1 MAINLDVHGNTQP
14 LEAAVQA
21 AVNRIRRTPIKVTV
35 DDKGAT
41 QPLGNM
47 KRGAD
52 EFSKSMEAANARI
65 IAFGAS
71 MAIMNG
77 VANSFKAVVAN
88 AVEVEKALADINVVM
103 GLTASNLDKFSDG
116 LFKVAKETGAAF
128 NIAAQAA
135 TEYARQGLGVEES
148 LKRTRDALILTRL
161 TGMDSAQ
168 GVKALT
174 AAMNTY
180 GKEIKDTTQ
189 LVSKFAAVDVKFAVS
204 AEDFAD
210 AIARTGQAAKSAGV
224 NIDELIG
231 LVTAAQQQTAR
242 GGKVI
247 GNSFKTIFTRIGRTD
262 TLNQLENLGIA
273 VRDLEGNTLGAKRI
287 LTDLANSFDH
297 LSEAQKAQIAQ
308 TVGGVFQINVL
319 KAVLSDA
326 AKQNGIL
333 ANATQISAGATDE
346 AIQKN
351 EQLRQTM
358 AAMATETG
366 LALKDVSARVGEIM
380 LGPGIEKILNVVK
393 SIADGANNLLG
404 EGEGA
409 GSKFANGFLKGLG
422 NVITGPGLVVIT
434 VVFGK
439 LFLKAAQFAKES
451 LVSLIGV
458 TSEAQKQKAIQ
469 SSLVALFGR
478 SASLSKEMLS
488 TETTKAQK
496 EQIILNLLKAQV
508 AEAQMLDSVAKRA
521 ASTLYKQG
529 YNAGLAPRS
538 GRRGASGYIPN
549 FAHPERQE
557 AAQGGYA
564 AGNIRSMNMPG
575 GGSVIY
581 NSAEKV
587 KNFAGFT
594 QPAIMPPLS
603 SKAGKNYQQ
612 AFGSVHGFDPYAGSG
627 YVPNFAAKI
636 VQGDKKPGSAPLLN
650 AINFAHMLT
659 PSGGAHTVTTKPDK
673 AIYGVP
679 VSKLPRVRFKSFGIQ
694 RGASTK
700 AENKKKDIAEQIF
713 DAVEANAIR
722 EGRLLADSFKIGT
735 GRASGKT
742 IKQSINSGESGGAGA
757 LQSVVGALFEAAIS
771 TKIKQVKDQSGGIA
785 GVAQGIGGDFD
796 LRNPNQEQRESLKLL
811 FGGSW
816 SKTKLADYKGQFSDG
831 NAKSMAEKILKEKL
845 YRQQNLG
852 RGNNPALAF
861 AGDKVIQLDEKQRRI
876 LGPRRGARMNARGYI
891 PNFADPL
898 SDAIGREKGAGVPVS
913 QIRVGT
919 HQSLIG
925 KGNPLGIGVTN
936 TKDEPNGLR
945 DVFGADGHVPNY
957 AFRDGAS
964 RVISN
969 LLDKWK
975 SVSTVVLSSEKQRE
989 LVQMQGLKNQQRFTA
1004 QEAAEHMKGLGF
1016 SKQETRQSMLQLNYE
1031 KQETNEA
1038 MKQVGFSRGGSMGAI
1053 GNLNSKVGKSAFG
1066 KFMGGGGGMGAM
1078 MGLSMIGGML
1088 PGASTPGSAGNY
1100 ASSAMSYASTGMMMG
1115 SMAGP
1120 FAPIAMAIGGL
1131 GGALYGLSQASDEA
1145 SKALREKAEA
1155 EAEASRQHMSSVS
1168 QGLAGPMQQFGLFS
1182 GDQDLNY
1189 NGMNM
1194 TLSSK
1199 GMNRLTAGGTH
1210 NMIRSS
1216 GLGEP
1221 LADDPLLQTNLF
1233 MAQKGGEYDKL
1244 SKRIQKLKEDR
1255 GFYKQGGKYGSNQRV
1270 EKLNKAFKGTM
1281 FEGKGDEYNNLIE
1294 QRDALS
1300 DEEKRK
1306 RGFFDAGGLFG
1317 NGFHVDN
1324 IEGQL
1329 KNNYQSKMATGFRR
1343 QNIKQQFGSLPSDY
1357 RFDIPALR
1365 ADKARDIKKGET
1377 RSYNSREFLSQV
1389 DDLSDKEIR
1398 DLDLDLKK
1406 LRKKIGEDSKKEAE
1420 GLIIQLNTQK
1430 AIISAQNQVRLNLLD
1445 ISDKYKSQ
1453 ISDLDI
1459 QGKIIGDLMT
1469 ERQKTELKYNK
1480 AILKNT
1486 EAEEKAKAQANLQFR
1501 QGVFTQLGNNKPLEQ
1516 ELKRALLDDG
1526 VEVKG
1531 GSGATTVDVTDAL
1544 SDLPTEKLIGLFEK
1558 IKEENKDNVGIQE
1571 AINRL
1576 AANELLKRQG
1586 LIDAAERTKTLSD
1599 DQAEKEKDINFIIDQ
1614 RTQKVKDLAREINL
1628 VNNLT
1633 DQAMKGLAAT
1643 EKTQDARRSF
1653 ASAGV
1658 TGIESQ
1664 FLAGKQGRQISA
1676 NRNMRNLALGLGKN
1690 MNSLDQEY
1698 RKELLDQRD
1707 ADRYAISGPD
1717 SAAELDHMMALIEA
1731 ETERTKKLDEY
1742 EQKRSA
1748 LVSTFESERLSIDE
1762 ILQLENE
1769 RNKIITERALLK
1781 ESLDRSGDMLNFR
1794 VGMDQSSR
1802 SREQEIAKSRRLT
1815 AFGSHD
1821 KTRAQQMAFD
1831 MNEMDITTQEAV
1843 QQLEESKKTERFA
1856 FNAQRENLNREQA
1869 ELQKLRDAKP
1879 EEGTAESDRLKI
1891 LQASERSRLKTLSD
1905 IEFKKQ
1911 KTLAG
1916 LDEEI
1921 EKTKTLNEEE
1931 KKRMINQEKHNQSF
1945 TGGLRDGMTRVRT
1958 DAAYV
1963 THKLGEDLPI
1973 KLRDGLAEAMG
1984 AAINGADDLGDV
1996 LRDVAMGFLQT
2007 IQQAMLQKA
2016 AGHMIGAMGFSK
2028 GGQVPGRVPAM
2039 VTNGEYIM
2047 NKDAVNKYGGGFMHS
2062 LNARGRLPSYSTGG
2076 PHKESAIGMNF
2087 AGSEGFQ
2094 TGRRYQSEKMS
2105 GFFYSGQA
2113 GNVGLQEDTSSARE
2127 IIQERIRRAA
2137 EKKAKKQA
2145 LLKQIVGTVLSVGIS
2160 HGIGSMMSSAAS
2172 SSAEGMMSAQ
2182 GIPEGSADFIAKSN
2196 GMSTQ
2201 QAQSVLLNAKMND
2214 QGIGAYIPAGSPQTS
2229 ASLLGPPAVSA
2240 PQSSKSTGLFGGFV
2254 ENMFGPGSS
2263 SSSYWGSSQKAK
2275 DYRANIPQEDID
2287 AYKRKHGVGF
2297 FASGGFVSGKSGI
2310 DQIPAMLS
2318 EGEYVIKA
2326 SSARRLGPQTLNAIN
2341 TGRFNDGGAVTPISE
2356 KTESGISGG
2365 NTNNIS
2371 ISVNIDKSGGSSEE
2385 KSDSKSS
2392 DPKKASDD
2400 QTKEKALSEKL
2411 KEQVVAT
2418 ILEEQRPGGLLAK
2431 D

>member
-21 AVNRIRRTPIKVTV
+21 AVNRIRRNPIKVTV

-77 VANSFKAVVAN
+77 VANSFKAVVKN

-103 GLTASNLDKFSDG
+103 GLTASNLDRFSDG

-135 TEYARQGLGVEES
+135 TEYARQGLSVEES

-224 NIDELIG
+224 SIDELIG

-366 LALKDVSARVGEIM
+366 LALKDISARVGEIM

-404 EGEGA
+404 DGESA
-409 GSKFANGFLKGLG
+409 GSKFANGFLKGIG
-422 NVITGPGLVVIT
+422 NIITGPGLVVIT

-478 SASLSKEMLS
+478 SAALSKEMLS
-488 TETTKAQK
+488 TSTTKAQK

-529 YNAGLAPRS
+529 YNAGLAPRG

-575 GGSVIY
+575 AGSVIY

-612 AFGSVHGFDPYAGSG
+612 AFGDVHGFDPYAGSG
-627 YVPNFAAKI
+627 YIPNFNKKVAFGDAAEMKGYHIADMLIPQIKSRSSPSSGLPKPAEREKI
-636 VQGDKKPGSAPLLN
+636 ARRFGINLN
-650 AINFAHMLT
+650 
-659 PSGGAHTVTTKPDK
+659 TTKGK
-673 AIYGVP
+673 ALVNKKVLFNIHGVNPKGINEVTEDEYGGLKE
-679 VSKLPRVRFKSFGIQ
+679 KLESSVANAVVNYANALQLGPGISATAVKSVQQEVFPAKGDAT
-694 RGASTK
+694 GAS
-700 AENKKKDIAEQIF
+700 
-713 DAVEANAIR
+713 
-722 EGRLLADSFKIGT
+722 
-735 GRASGKT
+735 
-742 IKQSINSGESGGAGA
+742 GA
-757 LQSVVGALFEAAIS
+757 LGSVYGAVFEKALELRFETEAS
-771 TKIKQVKDQSGGIA
+771 EREVP
-785 GVAQGIGGDFD
+785 GGDFD
-796 LRNPNQEQRESLKLL
+796 VAVPNEYIKEL
-811 FGGSW
+811 FGLEKSAAKGI
-816 SKTKLADYKGQFSDG
+816 ADIKAS
-831 NAKSMAEKILKEKL
+831 AKPDNRNSMAEKILKEVLSKDKAVMTGAL
-845 YRQQNLG
+845 KNQSIAG
-852 RGNNPALAF
+852 RFAVARGATANNP
-861 AGDKVIQLDEKQRRI
+861 
-876 LGPRRGARMNARGYI
+876 LGYSTRTPKGNARGYI
-891 PNFADPL
+891 PNFVDPL

-936 TKDEPNGLR
+936 TKDEPNGLK
-945 DVFGADGHVPNY
+945 DVFGANGYVPNY
-957 AFRDGAS
+957 SLMSGAMDFARGYGMGMDKTVMDNYKKTLSQLTTQLQQNNSAQKSAKAEITRLTKARRAQNLTSQQLQKIDRELLAAQQRQQKLTVQHNAIQQKQNTVQQSLGGKAGQMGAGMAGKFDGMGLMAMIGLPMIAGQLQQGGPGQGNSAAYAAGGALTGAASGGMMASMVAPFFGPFAPLVIGVGALGGALHGAMGAIEENSAALAENSNKLALEKDKAFDDKMNRMIGGLARTVGTKAAAATYKPTMKISTSEQDFGEGFTDANFFGGTAAANDKDKKVLRDSLFTVLRAGKGKAAADFFGLDTDGSGLTDNIEFTKENEGEWLDFRDEVVDPESVIKGILNRTITEQGAVGAGNIMDGYGSELLGKQDES
-964 RVISN
+964 RLPEELVKKNQEAIREAYLTQLRSTDQGRDFLERMRKQKQFKGDYNAAFGGLGDEFKDPKN
-969 LLDKWK
+969 LLQAMSVMGRKDVFGEQEDPDLRMRRIATGKDMAKKYIGLLGNDGTATIENDKGEVEEVTGEQMK
-975 SVSTVVLSSEKQRE
+975 KMLEQAEATGRIIPFLKKLGISTRKMSEEQDRMTKGTIISLRLQKAQQTAQRKAKE
-989 LVQMQGLKNQQRFTA
+989 NQIKIASQFSEESLRLKNQQNM
-1004 QEAAEHMKGLGF
+1004 H
-1016 SKQETRQSMLQLNYE
+1016 
-1031 KQETNEA
+1031 
-1038 MKQVGFSRGGSMGAI
+1038 
-1053 GNLNSKVGKSAFG
+1053 G
-1066 KFMGGGGGMGAM
+1066 KFM
-1078 MGLSMIGGML
+1078 SR
-1088 PGASTPGSAGNY
+1088 
-1100 ASSAMSYASTGMMMG
+1100 
-1115 SMAGP
+1115 
-1120 FAPIAMAIGGL
+1120 
-1131 GGALYGLSQASDEA
+1131 
-1145 SKALREKAEA
+1145 REKAENKYA
-1155 EAEASRQHMSSVS
+1155 ESLNQLSKKLAQTKFNADAAFESTIIGAIKGDAPLASAIKTALAKGAKGEELSDIDVTDKYANMSLKEKIALLQRIKKENRENTGLSRVINDLIEKANDIRTDAVHLANQEFNSKKGLLEMERDINIENDKRLDKVDQLIHKNKMLELSVESRLQTLKEANQEEDNTV
-1168 QGLAGPMQQFGLFS
+1168 
-1182 GDQDLNY
+1182 
-1189 NGMNM
+1189 
-1194 TLSSK
+1194 
-1199 GMNRLTAGGTH
+1199 TA
-1210 NMIRSS
+1210 S
-1216 GLGEP
+1216 GLG
-1221 LADDPLLQTNLF
+1221 
-1233 MAQKGGEYDKL
+1233 L
-1244 SKRIQKLKEDR
+1244 SKHDALAQNLARARERMMIQRD
-1255 GFYKQGGKYGSNQRV
+1255 Q
-1270 EKLNKAFKGTM
+1270 NKAKRIDFLS
-1281 FEGKGDEYNNLIE
+1281 GKSGDIDFSADEIE
-1294 QRDALS
+1294 KISSGKMSIADAAKRKDPRLLDSESKARMNEINSLQQKIQSEPGPYADYEKDVEQLDALTVQARKLDS
-1300 DEEKRK
+1300 D
-1306 RGFFDAGGLFG
+1306 
-1317 NGFHVDN
+1317 
-1324 IEGQL
+1324 
-1329 KNNYQSKMATGFRR
+1329 
-1343 QNIKQQFGSLPSDY
+1343 
-1357 RFDIPALR
+1357 
-1365 ADKARDIKKGET
+1365 
-1377 RSYNSREFLSQV
+1377 
-1389 DDLSDKEIR
+1389 
-1398 DLDLDLKK
+1398 
-1406 LRKKIGEDSKKEAE
+1406 
-1420 GLIIQLNTQK
+1420 
-1430 AIISAQNQVRLNLLD
+1430 
-1445 ISDKYKSQ
+1445 
-1453 ISDLDI
+1453 
-1459 QGKIIGDLMT
+1459 
-1469 ERQKTELKYNK
+1469 
-1480 AILKNT
+1480 
-1486 EAEEKAKAQANLQFR
+1486 
-1501 QGVFTQLGNNKPLEQ
+1501 
-1516 ELKRALLDDG
+1516 
-1526 VEVKG
+1526 
-1531 GSGATTVDVTDAL
+1531 
-1544 SDLPTEKLIGLFEK
+1544 FEK
-1558 IKEENKDNVGIQE
+1558 Y
-1571 AINRL
+1571 
-1576 AANELLKRQG
+1576 
-1586 LIDAAERTKTLSD
+1586 
-1599 DQAEKEKDINFIIDQ
+1599 
-1614 RTQKVKDLAREINL
+1614 TQKVK
-1628 VNNLT
+1628 
-1633 DQAMKGLAAT
+1633 
-1643 EKTQDARRSF
+1643 
-1653 ASAGV
+1653 
-1658 TGIESQ
+1658 
-1664 FLAGKQGRQISA
+1664 
-1676 NRNMRNLALGLGKN
+1676 
-1690 MNSLDQEY
+1690 
-1698 RKELLDQRD
+1698 EL
-1707 ADRYAISGPD
+1707 SG
-1717 SAAELDHMMALIEA
+1717 E
-1731 ETERTKKLDEY
+1731 
-1742 EQKRSA
+1742 
-1748 LVSTFESERLSIDE
+1748 F
-1762 ILQLENE
+1762 
-1769 RNKIITERALLK
+1769 
-1781 ESLDRSGDMLNFR
+1781 
-1794 VGMDQSSR
+1794 
-1802 SREQEIAKSRRLT
+1802 
-1815 AFGSHD
+1815 
-1821 KTRAQQMAFD
+1821 
-1831 MNEMDITTQEAV
+1831 
-1843 QQLEESKKTERFA
+1843 
-1856 FNAQRENLNREQA
+1856 ENLNAKLSDDEEGPYKKAKA
-1869 ELQKLRDAKP
+1869 ELKGYENSQKFTT
-1879 EEGTAESDRLKI
+1879 GLKAGFQEI
-1891 LQASERSRLKTLSD
+1891 QTQTKF
-1905 IEFKKQ
+1905 IEAN
-1911 KTLAG
+1911 LG
-1916 LDEEI
+1916 
-1921 EKTKTLNEEE
+1921 
-1931 KKRMINQEKHNQSF
+1931 KRIPNM
-1945 TGGLRDGMTRVRT
+1945 
-1958 DAAYV
+1958 
-1963 THKLGEDLPI
+1963 
-1973 KLRDGLAEAMG
+1973 LRDGLAEAMG
-1984 AAINGADDLGDV
+1984 AAINGAEDLDDV
-1996 LRDVAMGFLQT
+1996 LRGVAMGFLQT

-2127 IIQERIRRAA
+2127 IIQERIRRRE
-2137 EKKAKKQA
+2137 EKKAKKRA
-2145 LLKQIVGTVLSVGIS
+2145 LMKQIVGTILSVGIS
-2160 HGIGSMMSSAAS
+2160 HGIGSMMNSAAS

-2182 GIPEGSADFIAKSN
+2182 GIPEGSAEYLAQQNNIPV
-2196 GMSTQ
+2196 Q
-2201 QAQSVLLNAKMND
+2201 QAQSMLLNSKMNNVPLPA
-2214 QGIGAYIPAGSPQTS
+2214 QFTTHLPAGVQGPPMSGPVNLGNQTS
-2229 ASLLGPPAVSA
+2229 ASLLGAPVSGSGGM
-2240 PQSSKSTGLFGGFV
+2240 QSSRSTGLFGGFV

-2287 AYKRKHGVGF
+2287 AYKRKHGAGF

-2371 ISVNIDKSGGSSEE
+2371 ISVNIDKSGGTSEE

>member
-529 YNAGLAPRS
+529 YNAGLAPRR
-538 GRRGASGYIPN
+538 GRAGGHIPN
-549 FAHPERQE
+549 FAHPERQA

-575 GGSVIY
+575 AGSVIY

-627 YVPNFAAKI
+627 YVPNFAK
-636 VQGDKKPGSAPLLN
+636 QGIDKSAPILN

-735 GRASGKT
+735 GRASRKT
-742 IKQSINSGESGGAGA
+742 IKQSINSGASGGAGA

-771 TKIKQVKDQSGGIA
+771 AKIKQVKDQSGGIA

-861 AGDKVIQLDEKQRRI
+861 AGDKVIQLDEKQKRV
-876 LGPRRGARMNARGYI
+876 LGSRRGARMNARGYI

-945 DVFGADGHVPNY
+945 DVFGADGHIPNY

-964 RVISN
+964 RVVN
-969 LLDKWK
+969 QLLDKWQK
-975 SVSTVVLSSEKQRE
+975 VSGSVLSYEQKRE
-989 LVQMQGLKNQQRFTA
+989 LVVLRNLNKSLGVDAKRSAEAMKQKGFSQLETA
-1004 QEAAEHMKGLGF
+1004 EGMKQLGF
-1016 SKQETRQSMLQLNYE
+1016 E

-1038 MKQVGFSRGGSMGAI
+1038 MKQASFSSGRSMGVI
-1053 GNLNSKVGKSAFG
+1053 GNLNSTVGKSAFG

-1088 PGASTPGSAGNY
+1088 PGASDVGSTGNY

-1131 GGALYGLSQASDEA
+1131 GGAFYGLSQASDEA

-1182 GDQDLNY
+1182 REQDLNY

-1194 TLSSK
+1194 KLSGK
-1199 GMNRLTAGGTH
+1199 GMKRLTAGRTH
-1210 NMIRSS
+1210 NMVRSS
-1216 GLGEP
+1216 GLGGP

-1255 GFYKQGGKYGSNQRV
+1255 GFYKQGGKYGSDQRV

-1281 FEGKGDEYNNLIE
+1281 FEGKGDEYNDLIE

-1300 DEEKRK
+1300 AEEKRK
-1306 RGFFDAGGLFG
+1306 QGYFDAGGVFG

-1329 KNNYQSKMATGFRR
+1329 RNNYQSKMATGFRR
-1343 QNIKQQFGSLPSDY
+1343 ENIKKQFGSLPSDY
-1357 RFDIPALR
+1357 RFDLPALR
-1365 ADKARDIKKGET
+1365 ADKARDIKLGET
-1377 RSYNSREFLSQV
+1377 RSYNGREFLSQV

-1398 DLDLDLKK
+1398 DLDLNLIK
-1406 LRKKIGEDSKKEAE
+1406 LRKKIGEDSEKEAK

-1453 ISDLDI
+1453 ISDLDT

-1480 AILKNT
+1480 ALLKNA

-1501 QGVFTQLGNNKPLEQ
+1501 QGVFSQLGNNKPLEQ

-1526 VEVKG
+1526 VKVNNDEK
-1531 GSGATTVDVTDAL
+1531 ATTVDVTDAL

-1558 IKEENKDNVGIQE
+1558 IKEKRKDNAGIQE

-1599 DQAEKEKDINFIIDQ
+1599 GQAEKEKDINFIIDQ

-1653 ASAGV
+1653 ASAEV

-1664 FLAGKQGRQISA
+1664 FLAGKEGRQISA

-1698 RKELLDQRD
+1698 RSYLLDQERAEKYAATGAASD
-1707 ADRYAISGPD
+1707 AEYTDM
-1717 SAAELDHMMALIEA
+1717 LALIEA
-1731 ETERTKKLDEY
+1731 EAERTKKLDEY
-1742 EQKRSA
+1742 NQKRSA
-1748 LVSTFESERLSIDE
+1748 LVSTFESERLSIE
-1762 ILQLENE
+1762 EVLKLENE
-1769 RNKIITERALLK
+1769 RNKIITERAMLK
-1781 ESLDRSGDMLNFR
+1781 QSLDRSGDMLNFR

-1802 SREQEIAKSRRLT
+1802 SREQELAKSRRLT
-1815 AFGSHD
+1815 AFGPQA

-1843 QQLEESKKTERFA
+1843 KQLEERKRTQSFA
-1856 FNAQRENLNREQA
+1856 FNSQRENLNREQA

-1879 EEGTAESDRLKI
+1879 EEGTAEGARLKI
-1891 LQASERSRLKTLSD
+1891 LGASESSRLRTLSD

-1911 KTLAG
+1911 ETLSS
-1916 LDEEI
+1916 LDQEI
-1921 EKTKTLNEEE
+1921 KKTKELNEED
-1931 KKRMINQEKHNQSF
+1931 KKRLINQEKHNQSF

-2127 IIQERIRRAA
+2127 IIQERIRRRE
-2137 EKKAKKQA
+2137 EKKAKKRA
-2145 LLKQIVGTVLSVGIS
+2145 LMKQIVGTILSVGIS
-2160 HGIGSMMSSAAS
+2160 HGIGSMMNSAAS

-2182 GIPEGSADFIAKSN
+2182 GIPEGSADFIAKAN

-2229 ASLLGPPAVSA
+2229 ASLLGAPAVSA